1 MLQVYHSIGII
12 GTVTCRSS
20 NGRLNLEVPAGWEC
34 NFRMLP
40 TACNDLLHVF
50 LKLCIR
56 IGLLHVP
63 TECPG
68 PCDAPRNDHIVAY
81 VSSASIVWQRDEAA
95 ARLYI

>member
-50 LKLCIR
+50 LKLAFGSNYSMFR
-56 IGLLHVP
+56 L
-63 TECPG
+63 
-68 PCDAPRNDHIVAY
+68 
-81 VSSASIVWQRDEAA
+81 SALVLVT
-95 ARLYI
+95 RLETITLSPMSLPHL